1 LTEEKI
7 HLENGLKKI
16 QETEKEVTE
25 LKSSLSQKSEEL
37 RTKQKQANE
46 KLQQMLADQREAEN
60 EKKKSETLQ
69 EQIRNEKKMIEIKKA
84 EVEKELADVRFFR
97 YKTSLLFLK
106 VLPAVE
112 EAKSAVSGIKKQQLV
127 EVRSMAS
134 PPKAVQLAVEAICL
148 LLGEKVSSWRD
159 IRGILVKEDFIPR
172 IVQFNTEAITPE
184 ITEKMKPFVNNP
196 DWEYEKVADFIY
208 TLYLS
213 IYFKGS
219 SCQSSMWSTR

>member
-1 LTEEKI
+1 
-7 HLENGLKKI
+7 
-16 QETEKEVTE
+16 
-25 LKSSLSQKSEEL
+25 
-37 RTKQKQANE
+37 
-46 KLQQMLADQREAEN
+46 
-60 EKKKSETLQ
+60 
-69 EQIRNEKKMIEIKKA
+69 MIEIKKA
-84 EVEKELADVRFFR
+84 EVEKELAD
-97 YKTSLLFLK
+97 

-196 DWEYEKVADFIY
+196 DWEYEKVLRASQACGPLQDASQKAHAGGEVKRKIEELEERIQKLKDEYAQLIAEAENIKQNLAAVQKKVDRSTQLLSSLRVECDRWQASREGFSQQNA
-208 TLYLS
+208 TLVGDVL
-213 IYFKGS
+213 
-219 SCQSSMWSTR
+219 